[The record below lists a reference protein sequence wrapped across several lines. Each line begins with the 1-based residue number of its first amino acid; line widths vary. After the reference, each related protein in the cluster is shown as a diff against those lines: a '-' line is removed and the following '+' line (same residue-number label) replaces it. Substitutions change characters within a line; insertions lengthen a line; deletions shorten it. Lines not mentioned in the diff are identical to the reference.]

1 MASVP
6 RKQVD
11 EREAAI
17 GMRALIQDRYGG
29 ADVLELAEVPLPAIG
44 DGEVLVRV
52 RAASLN
58 AADVEYL
65 RGDTI
70 VRIAGLRRPPHRI
83 PASDVAGVVV
93 EIGPQAAGLVVGD
106 EVFGD
111 LFANGFGAC
120 AQFVAAPASSLT
132 IKPADLTFEQVV
144 TLPQAGAMA
153 WQSLHGEHG
162 VAPGD
167 RVLISG
173 AGGGAGT
180 FAVQLA
186 VAAGA
191 EVTGVDRAAKE
202 DLVRSLGAA
211 HYIDFESQDY
221 ARTGARY
228 DRIVDVQAHRSV
240 RAVRRALRP
249 SGRYAIVGGRFPR
262 IIEIVVLGRLIARR
276 SDQRLGVVAWRSY
289 EREND
294 RGLIASLLDG
304 HVTPVIGGVY
314 PLADAPEAFRR
325 LAAGKIRGKAVI
337 VID

>member
-1 MASVP
+1 
-6 RKQVD
+6 
-11 EREAAI
+11 
-17 GMRALIQDRYGG
+17 MRALIQDRYGG
-29 ADVLELAEVPLPAIG
+29 ADVLQLTDVPVPAIH

-70 VRIAGLRRPPHRI
+70 VRIAGPRRPPHRI
-83 PASDVAGVVV
+83 PGSDVAGVVV
-93 EIGPQAAGLVVGD
+93 EVGPNVADLALGD

-111 LFANGFGAC
+111 VFTSGFGAF

-132 IKPADLTFEQVV
+132 LKPADLTFEQVA
-144 TLPQAGAMA
+144 TLPQAAALA
-153 WQSLHGEHG
+153 WQSLHDERG

-173 AGGGAGT
+173 AGGGVGT

-186 VAAGA
+186 AAAGA

-211 HYIDFESQDY
+211 HYVDFESQDY
-221 ARTGARY
+221 SRTGERY

-249 SGRYAIVGGRFPR
+249 GGRYAIVGGRLTR
-262 IIEIVVLGRLIARR
+262 IMETVVVGRLIARI
-276 SDQRLGVVAWRSY
+276 SDQRLGIVTWRS
-289 EREND
+289 ND
-294 RGLIASLLDG
+294 PGTMSALIESIRDG
-304 HVTPVIGGVY
+304 HMTPVIERTY

-325 LAAGKIRGKAVI
+325 LAAGEIRGKVVI

>member
-1 MASVP
+1 
-6 RKQVD
+6 
-11 EREAAI
+11 
-17 GMRALIQDRYGG
+17 MRALIQNRYGG
-29 ADVLELAEVPLPAIG
+29 ADVLELADVPVPAIR

-70 VRIAGLRRPPHRI
+70 VRLAGPRRPPHRI
-83 PASDVAGVVV
+83 PGSDVAGVVV
-93 EIGPQAAGLVVGD
+93 VIGPNVAGLTLGD

-111 LFANGFGAC
+111 LFADGFGAF

-132 IKPADLTFEQVV
+132 LKPADLTFEQVV
-144 TLPQAGAMA
+144 TLPQAGALA
-153 WQSLHGEHG
+153 WQSLHGERG

-173 AGGGAGT
+173 AGGGVGT

-186 VAAGA
+186 AAAGA

-202 DLVRSLGAA
+202 DFVRSLGAS

-221 ARTGARY
+221 TRTGERY
-228 DRIVDVQAHRSV
+228 DRIIDVQARRSV

-249 SGRYAIVGGRFPR
+249 GGRYAIVGGLFPR
-262 IIEIVVLGRLIARR
+262 ILETVVLGQLIARI
-276 SDQRLGVVAWRSY
+276 SDQRVGIVAWRS
-289 EREND
+289 ND
-294 RGLIASLLDG
+294 PGITSALIESIRDG
-304 HVTPVIGGVY
+304 HLTPAIEGTY
-314 PLADAPEAFRR
+314 PLAEAPEAFRR
-325 LAAGKIRGKAVI
+325 LAAGEIRGKAVI